1 MEFKLRRNSILF
13 FVLLY
18 ITLSSCYAKSDF
30 LIYYDNN
37 ASINYINSFKE
48 VVLDP
53 DHYDYV
59 FGLKPYKYG
68 YLSIGEV
75 ENFREYF
82 NFVKNMGVLGKENPN
97 WKGAYY
103 VKLKSGKW
111 QQFVINYLVD
121 MVLSKGYNGLFL
133 DTVDSLIAAGE
144 DKKLIV
150 DFINNIKSRFPNVKI
165 IMNRGFE
172 ISDKVKVD
180 GILLES
186 TITSYNFK
194 TKKYFFIKS
203 ENNFKIPKRIKR
215 YSVDYW
221 YLNDVKNIKKIYKI
235 ALKRGYSAFVSDI
248 TLQRIPPVRYDSDTK
263 KFIKVILPVKSDK
276 NVKNN

>member
-1 MEFKLRRNSILF
+1 MQLKRNSVLF
-13 FVLLY
+13 FILL
-18 ITLSSCYAKSDF
+18 IMTLSRCYAKSDF

-37 ASINYINSFKE
+37 ASIKYLNSFKE

-53 DHYDYV
+53 DHYNYV

-82 NFVKNMGVLGKENPN
+82 KFVKNMGVLGKENPN
-97 WKGAYY
+97 WKGAYF
-103 VKLKSGKW
+103 VKLESGKW

-121 MVLSKGYNGLFL
+121 AVLSKGYNGLFL
-133 DTVDSLIAAGE
+133 DTVDSLISSGE
-144 DKKLIV
+144 NKELIV
-150 DFINNIKSRFPNVKI
+150 NFINNIKSRFPNIKI

-172 ISDKVKVD
+172 IADKVNVD

-194 TKKYFFIKS
+194 TKKYFFIKYK
-203 ENNFKIPKRIKR
+203 NNFKIPKRIRR

-221 YLNDVKNIKKIYKI
+221 YLNDIENIKKIYKI
-235 ALKRGYSAFVSDI
+235 ALKRGYRAFVSDI
-248 TLQRIPPVRYDSDTK
+248 TLQRIPPVRYDSDKK
-263 KFIKVILPVKSDK
+263 KFVKVVFPEVIENIIK
-276 NVKNN
+276 